1 MKAGTLK
8 SLVEDAKKFNRIY
21 DGQWEDE
28 ADMQR
33 GEFLKRF
40 PVKSLP
46 SLTLGNYAIG
56 QNKGRTFCH
65 WAEPGTDKWARI
77 TGATASKFGVY
88 FGFAGNGSEERYR
101 YTKKF
106 AGDLP
111 LEGAQT
117 KVFRNVRT
125 QLLSLVERGRALDFR
140 SVDLNPLSQMLK
152 AKVLSLYF
160 DDLYLPICSD
170 DILRDVAQE
179 LNFDSNSPSAIQ
191 HEALL
196 LKQRSPA
203 FRDWSNLKLTDFLLR
218 RVSGELA
225 GAGPPP
231 SSAPPKKPRVPN
243 LDFEPDFEDMAR
255 KAREKGEKSERFALE
270 REESRLRSRGL
281 TALIPKIQDRTKKP
295 RYGYDFESFS
305 SPEQPR
311 YIEVK
316 TFTASRFFVS
326 ANELRIAQDEE
337 KGKRYFF
344 YLVTYDK
351 AGEPDNCLIYRADE
365 VLDWCDLRPQDFMVV
380 APKGFEKHVNR
391 EAPHGMSGKTNR

>member
-40 PVKSLP
+40 PVKSLS

-88 FGFAGNGSEERYR
+88 FGFAGKGTEERYR

-117 KVFRNVRT
+117 EVFRNVHTR
-125 QLLSLVERGRALDFR
+125 LLSLVERGRALDFH

-170 DILRDVAQE
+170 DILCDVAQD
-179 LNFDSNSPSAIQ
+179 LNFDSISPSEIQ
-191 HEALL
+191 HQALL
-196 LKQRSPA
+196 LKQKSPV

-231 SSAPPKKPRVPN
+231 SKAPPKKPRVPN
-243 LDFEPDFEDMAR
+243 LDFEPDFEEMAR

-305 SPEQPR
+305 SLKQPR

-344 YLVTYDK
+344 YLVTYDR

-365 VLDWCDLRPQDFMVV
+365 VLGWCDLKPQNFMVV
-380 APKGFEKHVNR
+380 APKGFEKHMNR
-391 EAPHGMSGKTNR
+391 EAPRGMSEEIDR

>member
-1 MKAGTLK
+1 MKAATLK
-8 SLVEDAKKFNRIY
+8 SLVEDAKKFNRLY

-33 GEFLKRF
+33 GEFLRRF

-46 SLTLGNYAIG
+46 SLTLSNYAIG

-65 WAEPGTDKWARI
+65 WAEPGTDKWARS

-88 FGFAGNGSEERYR
+88 FGFAGKGSEERYR

-106 AGDLP
+106 AGDLQ

-117 KVFRNVRT
+117 KVFRNIHT
-125 QLLSLVERGRALDFR
+125 QLLSLVERGPALDFL
-140 SVDLNPLSQMLK
+140 SVDVNLLSQMLK

-160 DDLYLPICSD
+160 DDLYLPICSGD
-170 DILRDVAQE
+170 VLRDVAQE
-179 LNFDSNSPSAIQ
+179 LNFDSDSPSEIQ

-196 LKQRSPA
+196 LKQKSPT
-203 FRDWSNLKLTDFLLR
+203 FRDWSNLKLTAFLLR
-218 RVSGELA
+218 RVSGKLA
-225 GAGPPP
+225 GDVPNPPK
-231 SSAPPKKPRVPN
+231 APPKKPRVPN
-243 LDFEPDFEDMAR
+243 LDFEPDFEEMAR
-255 KAREKGEKSERFALE
+255 RAREKGEKSERFALE

-281 TALIPKIQDRTKKP
+281 TALIPKIHDRTKKP

-305 SPEQPR
+305 SPGQPR

-337 KGKRYFF
+337 KGKCYFF
-344 YLVTYDK
+344 YLVTYDE

-365 VLDWCDLRPQDFMVV
+365 VLDWCDLKPQNFMVV

-391 EAPHGMSGKTNR
+391 VAPHGKSEKTER